1 MERILSAVAMVNQ
14 AAAEAGVGVA
24 GESLLGTIKIAV
36 LPIAKVFTMCFLG
49 FLMASKYV
57 NILPASGRKLLNGV
71 ILVDPKISRLMLV
84 VVVVEYV
91 MLILT
96 YYLLTLQLRSTYREI

>member
-1 MERILSAVAMVNQ
+1 
-14 AAAEAGVGVA
+14 
-24 GESLLGTIKIAV
+24 
-36 LPIAKVFTMCFLG
+36 MCFLG

-57 NILPASGRKLLNGV
+57 NIFPASGRKLLNGI
-71 ILVDPKISRLMLV
+71 ILLDPKILRLKLV

-96 YYLLTLQLRSTYREI
+96 YY

>member
-1 MERILSAVAMVNQ
+1 
-14 AAAEAGVGVA
+14 
-24 GESLLGTIKIAV
+24 
-36 LPIAKVFTMCFLG
+36 MCFLG

-57 NILPASGRKLLNGV
+57 NILPPSGRKLLNGV
-71 ILVDPKISRLMLV
+71 ILVNPKILRLKLLVAIV

-96 YYLLTLQLRSTYREI
+96 YC

>member
-1 MERILSAVAMVNQ
+1 
-14 AAAEAGVGVA
+14 
-24 GESLLGTIKIAV
+24 
-36 LPIAKVFTMCFLG
+36 MCFLG

-71 ILVDPKISRLMLV
+71 ILVAPKILRLKLLV
-84 VVVVEYV
+84 VIVVVEYV

-96 YYLLTLQLRSTYREI
+96 YY